1 MTRIRPGVAVA
12 VALVLL
18 LAACSAGGAS
28 TPAPS
33 PSASA
38 SPTMRP
44 PASAT
49 PSEAPSDGHEIGC
62 DLGGHDAA
70 YHIHTLVGIRI
81 DGDLYAPPANIGITD
96 CMYWVHTHA
105 ADGIVH
111 VEAPAQVAPTLGAF
125 LDIWAETYPDDDLLA
140 RAHAAIAAGEVTL
153 DDQPYAGDALAV
165 PLKDKLRI
173 ILGG

>member
-1 MTRIRPGVAVA
+1 MTRIRSAVA
-12 VALVLL
+12 VVVVLVLL
-18 LAACSAGGAS
+18 LAACSAGAAS

-33 PSASA
+33 PSDSA
-38 SPTMRP
+38 SPTRTP
-44 PASAT
+44 PASAP
-49 PSEAPSDGHEIGC
+49 PSEAPSGGNEIGC

-96 CMYWVHTHA
+96 CMSWVHTHA

-111 VEAPAQVAPTLGAF
+111 VEAPARVAPTLGDF
-125 LDIWAETYPDDDLLA
+125 LAIWAETYPGDDLLGQA
-140 RAHAAIAAGEVTL
+140 RAAIAAGEVTL

-165 PLKDKLRI
+165 RLKDKLRI